1 MTEPFI
7 RTAHPQWGREVAQS
21 AMEALERRL
30 KQGPASEDEL
40 LAVIHAGARQSDK
53 YAQTKGRAADARA
66 TLQTL
71 SSIGCIAP
79 CEGGL
84 GFSEAVRAR
93 LNRQQGIA
101 QAFSPDFAQRA
112 FGARE
117 LLNALGPKSQL
128 LEKELRGAILEGL
141 RDSGASDLPTSAARY
156 VCWPSS
162 LGWMES
168 GDGTARRLSARGRE
182 MLQLVR
188 GPVSP
193 RPLKAATLARADAFV
208 PGGALLATEQGGL
221 TQWIIAGLAAD
232 RFELVQTELT
242 PLLAEILVDADSED
256 VECAADIMA
265 EHGTSRRLADALYVW
280 AMDIAE
286 DKEDKQAI
294 AISRAQ
300 LAGKPW
306 LQP

>member
-1 MTEPFI
+1 M
-7 RTAHPQWGREVAQS
+7 
-21 AMEALERRL
+21 
-30 KQGPASEDEL
+30 
-40 LAVIHAGARQSDK
+40 
-53 YAQTKGRAADARA
+53 QTKGRAADASA

-71 SSIGCIAP
+71 RSIGCITQ
-79 CEGGL
+79 CEGGFD
-84 GFSEAVRAR
+84 FSEAVRDR
-93 LNRQQGIA
+93 LNSQQGIA

-117 LLNALGPKSQL
+117 LLNALGPKGQL

-168 GDGTARRLSARGRE
+168 GDGTARRLSARGRD

-193 RPLKAATLARADAFV
+193 RPLEAATLARAEAFT

-221 TQWIIAGLAAD
+221 TQWIIAGLATA
-232 RFELVQTELT
+232 RFETVQNELT
-242 PLLAEILVDADSED
+242 QLLAESPDGADPED
-256 VECAADIMA
+256 IEYAAGVMA
-265 EHGTSRRLADALYVW
+265 EHSTSRRLAEALYVW
-280 AMDIAE
+280 AMDIVE
-286 DKEDKQAI
+286 DSEDRQAI
-294 AISRAQ
+294 AISKAQ
-300 LAGKPW
+300 LADKPW
-306 LQP
+306 LQT